1 MSKLIGKSVE
11 ITNKGHW
18 AYGERGIVKHIDGEY
33 YDVAITGD
41 DNMVLI
47 FTRDEFKVCR
57 GSVR

>member
-11 ITNKGHW
+11 ITDKSHW
-18 AYGERGIVKHIDGEY
+18 AYGERGIIKHNDGEY
-33 YDVAITGD
+33 YYIAITGD

-47 FTRDEFKVCR
+47 FTRDEFKLCK